1 MVMLTINLRGGAMTP
16 DEFDDVFGGG
26 RGLNQIDRGC
36 LLPCIPDE
44 DSVGLTEDEIKKEY
58 GKRCGLLFSD
68 AEFQEVLRE
77 LTGNDVRTT
86 DRTVDGKKVPLYRRT
101 HPRES

>member
-1 MVMLTINLRGGAMTP
+1 MTP
-16 DEFDDVFGGG
+16 DQFDDVFGPG

-36 LLPCIPDE
+36 LLACIPDE
-44 DSVGLTEDEIKKEY
+44 GSVGLTEDEIKKEY

-68 AEFQEVLRE
+68 AEFHEVLRE
-77 LTGNDVRTT
+77 LTGNDVRTAQK
-86 DRTVDGKKVPLYRRT
+86 TVGAKQVTLYRRT